1 VVTKTQGSRVEGT
14 AGDLPA
20 RERLLAAAEELFYE
34 EGVHSV
40 GINRVL
46 ARAGVAKDTLYSAFG
61 SKEALIRAYLARRRE
76 STVARLSG
84 AIAKQD
90 DPRQKILA
98 VFDSQAT
105 VFREPGFKGC
115 AFVAASS
122 EAPPGG
128 VIETDATEYRTWRRN
143 LFTDLARQAGAADP
157 DQLGQQLNVLY
168 DGAELTARMDHNPD
182 IAAVTRNAVAVL
194 LEATIPNQEALGHP
208 ADEPA
213 TRKQTAKKQSRG

>member
-1 VVTKTQGSRVEGT
+1 
-14 AGDLPA
+14 
-20 RERLLAAAEELFYE
+20 LLAAAEELFYE

-76 STVARLSG
+76 STVARLTG
-84 AIAKQD
+84 AIAEQD

-105 VFREPGFKGC
+105 AFREPGFRGC

-128 VIETDATEYRTWRRN
+128 VIETDAAEYRTWRRD

-157 DQLGQQLNVLY
+157 DQLGQQLNVLH
-168 DGAELTARMDHNPD
+168 DGAELTASMDHNPD
-182 IAAVTRNAVAVL
+182 IAAATRNVVTVL
-194 LEATIPNQEALGHP
+194 LEAKIPNQEAP
-208 ADEPA
+208 AGGASGPE
-213 TRKQTAKKQSRG
+213 

>member
-1 VVTKTQGSRVEGT
+1 MEGT

-20 RERLLAAAEELFYE
+20 RERLLAAAEELFYG

-46 ARAGVAKDTLYSAFG
+46 ARADVAKDTLYSAFG
-61 SKEALIRAYLARRRE
+61 SKEALIRAYLARRVE

-84 AIAKQD
+84 VVAEQD
-90 DPRQKILA
+90 DPREKILA

-105 VFREPGFKGC
+105 VFREPGFRGC
-115 AFVAASS
+115 AFVAATS

-157 DQLGQQLNVLY
+157 GQLGQQLNVLY
-168 DGAELTARMDHNPD
+168 DGAELTASMDRNPG
-182 IAAVTRNAVAVL
+182 IAAATRDVVTIL
-194 LEATIPNQEALGHP
+194 LDATIPA
-208 ADEPA
+208 A
-213 TRKQTAKKQSRG
+213 RKQSRG

>member
-1 VVTKTQGSRVEGT
+1 MEGT
-14 AGDLPA
+14 AGGLPA
-20 RERLLAAAEELFYE
+20 RERLLAAAEELFYG

-46 ARAGVAKDTLYSAFG
+46 ARADVAKDTLYSAFG
-61 SKEALIRAYLARRRE
+61 SKEALVRAYLARRVE

-84 AIAKQD
+84 VVAEQD
-90 DPRQKILA
+90 DPRHKILA

-115 AFVAASS
+115 AFVAACS

-128 VIETDATEYRTWRRN
+128 VIETDAAEYRTWRRN

-157 DQLGQQLNVLY
+157 GQLGQQLNVLY

-182 IAAVTRNAVAVL
+182 IAAATRNVVAVL
-194 LEATIPNQEALGHP
+194 LEATLPNQ
-208 ADEPA
+208 DA
-213 TRKQTAKKQSRG
+213 TSASAAGLELVSSRL

>member
-1 VVTKTQGSRVEGT
+1 MAMKTQEGRAEGM
-14 AGDLPA
+14 AGGLPA

-34 EGVHSV
+34 EGVHTV

-46 ARAGVAKDTLYSAFG
+46 ARADVSKDTLYGAFG

-76 STVARLSG
+76 RTVTRLTG
-84 AIAKQD
+84 VVAEQD
-90 DPRQKILA
+90 DPREKILA

-115 AFVAASS
+115 AFVAATS
-122 EAPPGG
+122 EGPPGG

-168 DGAELTARMDHNPD
+168 DGAELTAHMDHNPD
-182 IAAVTRNAVAVL
+182 IADVTRNVVAVL
-194 LEATIPNQEALGHP
+194 LEAKIPNQEAPSGGASGP
-208 ADEPA
+208 E
-213 TRKQTAKKQSRG
+213 

>member
-1 VVTKTQGSRVEGT
+1 
-14 AGDLPA
+14 
-20 RERLLAAAEELFYE
+20 LLAAAEELFYE

-46 ARAGVAKDTLYSAFG
+46 ARADVAKDTLYSAFG
-61 SKEALIRAYLARRRE
+61 SKEALIRAYLARRVER
-76 STVARLSG
+76 TVTRLSG

-90 DPRQKILA
+90 DARQKILA

-105 VFREPGFKGC
+105 EFREPGFRGC

-128 VIETDATEYRTWRRN
+128 VIENDATEYRTWRRN

-182 IAAVTRNAVAVL
+182 IAAVTRNVVAVL
-194 LEATIPNQEALGHP
+194 LEAAIPNQEALGHP

-213 TRKQTAKKQSRG
+213 TRKQTAKKQMKAARRTRAG

>member
-1 VVTKTQGSRVEGT
+1 MKTQEGT
-14 AGDLPA
+14 AEGMAGGLPA

-34 EGVHSV
+34 EGVHTV

-46 ARAGVAKDTLYSAFG
+46 ARADVSKDTLYGAFG

-76 STVARLSG
+76 RSVTRLSG

-105 VFREPGFKGC
+105 VFREPGFRGC
-115 AFVAASS
+115 AFVAATS

-168 DGAELTARMDHNPD
+168 DGAELNAHMDHNPD
-182 IAAVTRNAVAVL
+182 IADVTRNVVAVL
-194 LEATIPNQEALGHP
+194 LEAKIPNQEAPSGGASGP
-208 ADEPA
+208 E
-213 TRKQTAKKQSRG
+213 

>member
-1 VVTKTQGSRVEGT
+1 E
-14 AGDLPA
+14 
-20 RERLLAAAEELFYE
+20 
-34 EGVHSV
+34 
-40 GINRVL
+40 
-46 ARAGVAKDTLYSAFG
+46 
-61 SKEALIRAYLARRRE
+61 
-76 STVARLSG
+76 
-84 AIAKQD
+84 
-90 DPRQKILA
+90 
-98 VFDSQAT
+98 
-105 VFREPGFKGC
+105 FREPGFKGC

-168 DGAELTARMDHNPD
+168 DGAELTARMDHNPN
-182 IAAVTRNAVAVL
+182 IAAATRNVVAVL

>member
-1 VVTKTQGSRVEGT
+1 MVTKTRGSRAEGT

-20 RERLLAAAEELFYE
+20 RERLLAAAEELFYG

-84 AIAKQD
+84 AVAGQD

-98 VFDSQAT
+98 VFDSQAA
-105 VFREPGFKGC
+105 VFREPGFRGC
-115 AFVAASS
+115 AFVAATS

-128 VIETDATEYRTWRRN
+128 VIETDAAEYRTWRRD

-157 DQLGQQLNVLY
+157 GQLGQQLNVLY
-168 DGAELTARMDHNPD
+168 DGAELTASMDRNPG
-182 IAAVTRNAVAVL
+182 IAAATRNAVTVL
-194 LEATIPNQEALGHP
+194 LQAAIPARQAPAHP
-208 ADEPA
+208 ADDPA
-213 TRKQTAKKQSRG
+213 ARKQTAKKQSRG

>member
-1 VVTKTQGSRVEGT
+1 MEGT

-20 RERLLAAAEELFYE
+20 RERLLAAAEELFFE
-34 EGVHSV
+34 QGVHSV

-46 ARAGVAKDTLYSAFG
+46 ARADVAKDTLYSAFG
-61 SKEALIRAYLARRRE
+61 SKEALVRAYLARRVE

-84 AIAKQD
+84 AVAEQD

-105 VFREPGFKGC
+105 VFREPGFRGC
-115 AFVAASS
+115 AFVAATS

-157 DQLGQQLNVLY
+157 GQLGQQLNVLY
-168 DGAELTARMDHNPD
+168 DGAEVTASMDHNPD
-182 IAAVTRNAVAVL
+182 IAAVTRNVVAVL
-194 LEATIPNQEALGHP
+194 LEAKIPNPDASSGGAAGP
-208 ADEPA
+208 
-213 TRKQTAKKQSRG
+213 G